1 MTERIQHII
10 DGIRLKYKSLYS
22 QLESE
27 RLKNVTLEAELMSLK
42 NENANLLEQKNEFVN
57 QIEKMKSELEE
68 IERQKIEEKDAVEDN
83 RNQEIDDLVR
93 EIEHCINQ
101 LKQ

>member
-10 DGIRLKYKSLYS
+10 DGIRLKCKALYS

-27 RLKNVTLEAELMSLK
+27 RAIRATQEAELVQLKEENSTLLTEK
-42 NENANLLEQKNEFVN
+42 NELGLE
-57 QIEKMKSELEE
+57 IEKLKSELNT
-68 IERQKIEEKDAVEDN
+68 IEKQRIDERESAIHG
-83 RNQEIDDLVR
+83 RNEEIDDLVR